1 MKNLFKSIAA
11 FAIVASL
18 TASCSK
24 DETTPPTSTEIG
36 APTLTIVLPVADLS
50 LRFNDVAT
58 IKFTAA
64 PATGAKI
71 KSILITRKNLSSDV
85 TVKLYGDSVTSLGDS
100 LTVTRIINDSILG
113 GSNGIGYV
121 GDKLVYSVIITDN
134 KGKSTTK
141 TINLSIKDLYSS
153 GQFTIGAQA
162 NTGATFLNKFFGLNE
177 NAGLTVDLFKA
188 GVATPPNSTA
198 STADSMTRARFYG
211 NSNKIDFL
219 MFYGANLTGLYSPN
233 YAFGAG
239 QGWATEIGFWLTPLN
254 TTIFKNPVSLN
265 LSQTDFAASN
275 DKVELAI
282 DAIDFNDV
290 STNQSFAYNLQDQ
303 KVIAFK
309 TAKGR
314 GLILVVKSATSN
326 TSFATFEVKWK
337 KN

>member
-1 MKNLFKSIAA
+1 MKQIFKYIAA
-11 FAIVASL
+11 FALVATL

-24 DETTPPTSTEIG
+24 DETPPTTTEVG

-58 IKFTAA
+58 IKYTAA
-64 PATGAKI
+64 PATGAKF
-71 KSILITRKNLSSDV
+71 KSILITRKNLSSEV
-85 TVKLYGDSVTSLGDS
+85 TIKVYGDSVISLADS
-100 LTVTRIINDSILG
+100 LTITRTLKDSVL
-113 GSNGIGYV
+113 SGIGNV
-121 GDKLVYSVIITDN
+121 GDKFVYTITVRDD
-134 KGKSTTK
+134 KGKYTSK
-141 TINLSIKDLYSS
+141 TVNLSIKDLYTS
-153 GQFTIGAQA
+153 GQFTIGSQA
-162 NTGATFLNKFFGLNE
+162 NTGVSFLNKFFGLNE
-177 NAGLTVDLFKA
+177 SAANTIDFFKA
-188 GVATPPNSTA
+188 GIATPPSSTV

-254 TTIFKNPVSLN
+254 STIFKNPVSLN
-265 LSQTDFAASN
+265 ISQSEFAASN
-275 DKVELAI
+275 YNVELAI

-290 STNQSFAYNLQDQ
+290 TTNQSFAYNLQDQ

-314 GLILVVKSATSN
+314 GLILVVKSALN
-326 TSFATFEVKWK
+326 NLSFATFEVKWK